1 MRTAPRLRSQL
12 SQQALGSWPRLR
24 GGPQP
29 PRPADGTPRLP
40 ARRFFSFAS
49 RVRSSLLH
57 GWGRLRAVI
66 WAFSWEGAWVWLLW
80 VPPFLRSIH
89 SCAFNSLGPALAKGL
104 PMDDAAPAG
113 TRCMA
118 WSVAPSVGGSRSALC
133 RTVSGP
139 GPGTRGSAC
148 DRRGQVFYDCSSNR
162 TFAYDAR
169 FQNGWPMNHT
179 YANDPLNR
187 LTAMMRNTRANL
199 PDPGDAMVEGI
210 FGACVESHES
220 RHVEDFQVGGQP
232 PCKYKPNG
240 TPAATGG
247 GPGNGRGPEGCRP
260 VGMSRILARV
270 RLPEC
275 ASKRL

>member
-1 MRTAPRLRSQL
+1 MRWN
-12 SQQALGSWPRLR
+12 GS
-24 GGPQP
+24 
-29 PRPADGTPRLP
+29 
-40 ARRFFSFAS
+40 ARA
-49 RVRSSLLH
+49 
-57 GWGRLRAVI
+57 
-66 WAFSWEGAWVWLLW
+66 
-80 VPPFLRSIH
+80 
-89 SCAFNSLGPALAKGL
+89 
-104 PMDDAAPAG
+104 DDALTSTRAPAHP
-113 TRCMA
+113 TRPE
-118 WSVAPSVGGSRSALC
+118 V
-133 RTVSGP
+133 VSIEHG
-139 GPGTRGSAC
+139 
-148 DRRGQVFYDCSSNR
+148 YDYSSNR

-210 FGACVESHES
+210 FGGCVESDES